1 MAFGPYRLVRKIGV
15 GGMGEVY
22 LAIEEADGV
31 ARACVVKKVLP
42 HLTAQTQFVHRF
54 LDEAR
59 VATRLRH
66 PNIARVRTMGE
77 VDGEYYLSMEYVQGK
92 TLSRFGARLREQGTP
107 MPVGLVL
114 LAGELVCAGLS
125 HAHAATDDHG
135 QPLQLVHRDLS
146 PANVCIS
153 YDGEVKII
161 DFGAAHSTLKEAQT
175 APRVVIGNLAY
186 MAPEQARKRW
196 VDGRADVYSLG
207 AVLWELLTHQAFKQE
222 GDPIER
228 WRKAANPDWA
238 PPSSL
243 RPEVPAEVDRAIL
256 KALSVPADGRWPDAA
271 SFGMALGELRARFA
285 PDASEEQ
292 LGELLRNTFKRESA
306 AEISILERML
316 AEANGTLETTSPA
329 PTERSPPPRTPPGT
343 RPLPR
348 REDPATSHPPEE
360 EDEPETTG
368 GQVTMRELP
377 RAAATSPRPA
387 APPKQRQV
395 DDRAQTVAEFP
406 ALDDDDTTGAGSLT
420 AELAE
425 VTAPED
431 ARPGPPIA
439 TDTPTPSRPRQP
451 MALSSDARPSAP
463 RAPVR
468 DAPVPLSE
476 RRTEL
481 GSPHELRMLREL
493 DAQADETPSEAL
505 DEPPT
510 ADFDTLGRQRALLI
524 GGTIFLSALALGL
537 FLVLLLTR

>member
-1 MAFGPYRLVRKIGV
+1 MEFGPFRLVRKIGV

-22 LAIEEADGV
+22 LAIEEADGT

-66 PNIARVRTMGE
+66 PNIARVRSMGE

-107 MPVGLVL
+107 MPVGLAL
-114 LAGELVCAGLS
+114 LTGELVCAGLS

-228 WRKAANPDWA
+228 WRKAANPEWA
-238 PPSSL
+238 APSSL
-243 RPEVPAEVDRAIL
+243 RPEIPVEVDRVIL
-256 KALSVPADGRWPDAA
+256 KALSVPVDGRWPDAA
-271 SFGMALGELRARFA
+271 AFGMALGELRARVA
-285 PDASEEQ
+285 PEASEEQ
-292 LGELLRNTFKRESA
+292 LGALLRNTFKRESA

-316 AEANGTLETTSPA
+316 AEANRDVAPAVPVAPA
-329 PTERSPPPRTPPGT
+329 PPRRRTPPGT
-343 RPLPR
+343 RPIPR
-348 REDPATSHPPEE
+348 RDEPEGGPAPEE
-360 EDEPETTG
+360 EEPETTG

-377 RAAATSPRPA
+377 GRTATAPRPA
-387 APPKQRQV
+387 PERAPRSV
-395 DDRAQTVAEFP
+395 DDRAETVAEMP
-406 ALDDDDTTGAGSLT
+406 ALSDEDTTGSGLT

-425 VTAPED
+425 VTAPQD
-431 ARPGPPIA
+431 DRPGPPIA
-439 TDTPTPSRPRQP
+439 TDAGPFPRPR
-451 MALSSDARPSAP
+451 RPSAVP
-463 RAPVR
+463 ATELIAPPSVDVSVAQR
-468 DAPVPLSE
+468 SRPE
-476 RRTEL
+476 RRQEVGTAQEL
-481 GSPHELRMLREL
+481 KVLREL
-493 DAQADETPSEAL
+493 DADADETPSEAL

>member
-1 MAFGPYRLVRKIGV
+1 MEFGPYRLVRKIGV

-22 LAIEEADGV
+22 LAIEEAEGT

-66 PNIARVRTMGE
+66 PNIARVRSMGE

-107 MPVGLVL
+107 MPVGLAL
-114 LAGELVCAGLS
+114 LTGELVCAGLS

-228 WRKAANPDWA
+228 WRKAANPEWA

-243 RPEVPAEVDRAIL
+243 RPEIPAEVDRVIL
-256 KALSVPADGRWPDAA
+256 KALSIPVDGRWPDAA
-271 SFGMALGELRARFA
+271 SFGMALGELRARVA
-285 PDASEEQ
+285 PEASEEQ
-292 LGELLRNTFKRESA
+292 LGVLLRSTFKRESA

-316 AEANGTLETTSPA
+316 AEANHERAPA
-329 PTERSPPPRTPPGT
+329 APPAIEPATRRRTPPGT
-343 RPLPR
+343 RPLPPR
-348 REDPATSHPPEE
+348 SADAHVPEE
-360 EDEPETTG
+360 EEDPETTG

-377 RAAATSPRPA
+377 GRAATASPQMLPRA
-387 APPKQRQV
+387 SRV
-395 DDRAQTVAEFP
+395 DDRAETVAEFP
-406 ALDDDDTTGAGSLT
+406 AIGDEDTTGSGSL
-420 AELAE
+420 AEDLAE
-425 VTAPED
+425 VTDPRDE
-431 ARPGPPIA
+431 RPGPPIDPESA
-439 TDTPTPSRPRQP
+439 RANRPR
-451 MALSSDARPSAP
+451 RPSVPATELIAP
-463 RAPVR
+463 PTVEVSAAPVH
-468 DAPVPLSE
+468 
-476 RRTEL
+476 RTEH
-481 GSPHELRMLREL
+481 GSLQEMRVLREL
-493 DAQADETPSEAL
+493 DAAADETPSEAL